1 MEVICLETE
10 AFYALVERVVDRLDN
25 NQNAPDKWI
34 SPEDAMKLLG
44 VKSKTTLQEYR
55 DSGKI
60 RYTQPRRRIILY
72 DRDSINE
79 FLERNAQDTF

>member
-1 MEVICLETE
+1 M
-10 AFYALVERVVDRLDN
+10 VERVVDRLDN